1 MNETTMYNAIP
12 VVSELNRVKG
22 FDPTRFLR
30 KTKDGPKLDLS
41 IKKLWFR
48 LKYPNG
54 RIKLSAL
61 KITDQLAIIEA
72 RVYFDKNDST
82 PVSSFVSQRENKTT
96 PGGLYIEM
104 AQHSAIDEALS
115 SAGFGIQ
122 FIPANADKRI
132 SQENSVKV
140 EKAVEAPTVV
150 EKAETVT
157 KVEEAPQ
164 VVDAPIAE
172 NTTAN
177 VDQATVTDV
186 VSETTDTAPEAV
198 ILAAALRAD
207 GVPFCRIDGSTRER
221 SRECERFNNS
231 PEIPVFLISLKAGG
245 LGLNIT
251 GADTVLHYDPWWNP
265 AAEAQATDR
274 AHRIGQR
281 KTVSV
286 IKLAIADSVE
296 ERVLLLQREKRL
308 LLEELFEASE
318 AGNAKISLA
327 ELKDLMR

>member
-72 RVYFDKNDST
+72 RVYFDKNDSA

-122 FIPANADKRI
+122 FIPANADKNI

-140 EKAVEAPTVV
+140 EKAVEAPSVADKTETVAKAEEMPTVAEALVAENTSVNLEQATITDAVSEATDEAPEEVISKVLSEEASADETVV
-150 EKAETVT
+150 TTTDAATPEVTEIREEETELPYT
-157 KVEEAPQ
+157 KDMAVEEICARMTVEEAGALIVPIGSCKGWTLAQ
-164 VVDAPIAE
+164 V
-172 NTTAN
+172 
-177 VDQATVTDV
+177 
-186 VSETTDTAPEAV
+186 
-198 ILAAALRAD
+198 AD
-207 GVPFCRIDGSTRER
+207 RRP
-221 SRECERFNNS
+221 
-231 PEIPVFLISLKAGG
+231 ISLKWYISGYNGDDNILRAGATIMQR
-245 LGLNIT
+245 LVENK
-251 GADTVLHYDPWWNP
+251 
-265 AAEAQATDR
+265 AA
-274 AHRIGQR
+274 
-281 KTVSV
+281 
-286 IKLAIADSVE
+286 
-296 ERVLLLQREKRL
+296 
-308 LLEELFEASE
+308 
-318 AGNAKISLA
+318 
-327 ELKDLMR
+327 

>member
-72 RVYFDKNDST
+72 RVYFDKNDSA

-122 FIPANADKRI
+122 FIPANADKSI
-132 SQENSVKV
+132 SQENSVKL

-150 EKAETVT
+150 DKTETVVKAEEMPTVAEALVAENTSENLEQATITDAVSEATDEAPEEVISKVLSEEASADETVVTTTDAATPEVTEIREEETELPYT
-157 KVEEAPQ
+157 KDMAVEEICARMTVEEAGALIVPIGSCKGWTLAQ
-164 VVDAPIAE
+164 V
-172 NTTAN
+172 
-177 VDQATVTDV
+177 
-186 VSETTDTAPEAV
+186 
-198 ILAAALRAD
+198 AD
-207 GVPFCRIDGSTRER
+207 RRP
-221 SRECERFNNS
+221 
-231 PEIPVFLISLKAGG
+231 ISLKWYISGYNGDDNILRAGATIMQR
-245 LGLNIT
+245 LVENK
-251 GADTVLHYDPWWNP
+251 
-265 AAEAQATDR
+265 AA
-274 AHRIGQR
+274 
-281 KTVSV
+281 
-286 IKLAIADSVE
+286 
-296 ERVLLLQREKRL
+296 
-308 LLEELFEASE
+308 
-318 AGNAKISLA
+318 
-327 ELKDLMR
+327 

>member
-122 FIPANADKRI
+122 FIPANADKNI

-140 EKAVEAPTVV
+140 EKAVEAPSVADKTETVAEAEEMPTVAEALVAENTSVNLEQATITDAVSEATDEAPEEVISKVLSEEASADETVV
-150 EKAETVT
+150 TTTDAATPEVTEIREEETELPYT
-157 KVEEAPQ
+157 KDMAVDEICARMTVEEAGSLIVPIGSCKGWTLAQ
-164 VVDAPIAE
+164 V
-172 NTTAN
+172 
-177 VDQATVTDV
+177 
-186 VSETTDTAPEAV
+186 
-198 ILAAALRAD
+198 AD
-207 GVPFCRIDGSTRER
+207 RRP
-221 SRECERFNNS
+221 
-231 PEIPVFLISLKAGG
+231 ISLKWYISGYNGDDNILRAGATIMQR
-245 LGLNIT
+245 LVENK
-251 GADTVLHYDPWWNP
+251 
-265 AAEAQATDR
+265 AA
-274 AHRIGQR
+274 
-281 KTVSV
+281 
-286 IKLAIADSVE
+286 
-296 ERVLLLQREKRL
+296 
-308 LLEELFEASE
+308 
-318 AGNAKISLA
+318 
-327 ELKDLMR
+327 

>member
-72 RVYFDKNDST
+72 RVYFDKNDSA

-122 FIPANADKRI
+122 FIPANADKNI

-140 EKAVEAPTVV
+140 EKAVEAPSVADKIETVAKAEEMPTVAEALVAENTSANLEQATITDAVSEATDEAPEEVISKVLSEEASADETVV
-150 EKAETVT
+150 TTTDAATPEVTEIREEETELPYT
-157 KVEEAPQ
+157 KDMAVDEICARMTVEEAGALIVPIGSCKGWTLAQ
-164 VVDAPIAE
+164 V
-172 NTTAN
+172 
-177 VDQATVTDV
+177 
-186 VSETTDTAPEAV
+186 
-198 ILAAALRAD
+198 AD
-207 GVPFCRIDGSTRER
+207 RRP
-221 SRECERFNNS
+221 
-231 PEIPVFLISLKAGG
+231 ISLKWYISGYNGDDNILRAGATIMQR
-245 LGLNIT
+245 LVENK
-251 GADTVLHYDPWWNP
+251 
-265 AAEAQATDR
+265 AA
-274 AHRIGQR
+274 
-281 KTVSV
+281 
-286 IKLAIADSVE
+286 
-296 ERVLLLQREKRL
+296 
-308 LLEELFEASE
+308 
-318 AGNAKISLA
+318 
-327 ELKDLMR
+327 

>member
-72 RVYFDKNDST
+72 RVYFDKNDSA

-122 FIPANADKRI
+122 FIPANTDKNI
-132 SQENSVKV
+132 SQENSVKI
-140 EKAVEAPTVV
+140 EKAVEAPSVADKTETVAKAEEMPTVAEALVAENTSVNLEQATITDAVSEATDEAPEEVISKVLSEEASSDETVV
-150 EKAETVT
+150 TTTDAATPEVTEIREEETELPYT
-157 KVEEAPQ
+157 KDMAVDEICARMTVEEAGALIVPIGSCKGWTLAQ
-164 VVDAPIAE
+164 V
-172 NTTAN
+172 
-177 VDQATVTDV
+177 
-186 VSETTDTAPEAV
+186 
-198 ILAAALRAD
+198 AD
-207 GVPFCRIDGSTRER
+207 RRP
-221 SRECERFNNS
+221 
-231 PEIPVFLISLKAGG
+231 ISLKWYISGYNGDDNILRAGATIMQR
-245 LGLNIT
+245 LVENK
-251 GADTVLHYDPWWNP
+251 
-265 AAEAQATDR
+265 AA
-274 AHRIGQR
+274 
-281 KTVSV
+281 
-286 IKLAIADSVE
+286 
-296 ERVLLLQREKRL
+296 
-308 LLEELFEASE
+308 
-318 AGNAKISLA
+318 
-327 ELKDLMR
+327 

>member
-72 RVYFDKNDST
+72 RVYFDKNDSA

-122 FIPANADKRI
+122 FIPANADKNI

-140 EKAVEAPTVV
+140 EKAVEAPSVADKTETVATAEEMPTVAEALVAENTSVNLEQATITDAVSEATDEAPEEVISKVLSEEASADETVV
-150 EKAETVT
+150 TTTDAATPEVTEIREEETELPYT
-157 KVEEAPQ
+157 KDMAVDEICARMTVEEAGALIVPIGSCKGWTLAQ
-164 VVDAPIAE
+164 V
-172 NTTAN
+172 
-177 VDQATVTDV
+177 
-186 VSETTDTAPEAV
+186 
-198 ILAAALRAD
+198 AD
-207 GVPFCRIDGSTRER
+207 RRP
-221 SRECERFNNS
+221 
-231 PEIPVFLISLKAGG
+231 ISLKWYISGYNGDDNILRAGATIMQR
-245 LGLNIT
+245 LVENK
-251 GADTVLHYDPWWNP
+251 
-265 AAEAQATDR
+265 AA
-274 AHRIGQR
+274 
-281 KTVSV
+281 
-286 IKLAIADSVE
+286 
-296 ERVLLLQREKRL
+296 
-308 LLEELFEASE
+308 
-318 AGNAKISLA
+318 
-327 ELKDLMR
+327 

>member
-122 FIPANADKRI
+122 FIPANADKHI
-132 SQENSVKV
+132 LQENSVKV
-140 EKAVEAPTVV
+140 EKTVETPTVV

-177 VDQATVTDV
+177 MEQATITDS
-186 VSETTDTAPEAV
+186 VSETTDVAPEEVISKIVSEEATAV
-198 ILAAALRAD
+198 EAVDATTTDTAVPEVTEIREEETELPYTKDMAVDEICARMTVEEAGALIVPIGSCKGWTLAQVAD
-207 GVPFCRIDGSTRER
+207 RRP
-221 SRECERFNNS
+221 
-231 PEIPVFLISLKAGG
+231 ISLKWYISGYNGDDNILRAGATIMQR
-245 LGLNIT
+245 LVENK
-251 GADTVLHYDPWWNP
+251 
-265 AAEAQATDR
+265 AA
-274 AHRIGQR
+274 
-281 KTVSV
+281 
-286 IKLAIADSVE
+286 
-296 ERVLLLQREKRL
+296 
-308 LLEELFEASE
+308 
-318 AGNAKISLA
+318 
-327 ELKDLMR
+327 

>member
-72 RVYFDKNDST
+72 RVYFDKNDSA

-122 FIPANADKRI
+122 FIPANADKNI

-140 EKAVEAPTVV
+140 EKAVEAPSVADKTETVAKAEEMPTVAEALVAENTSANLEQATITDAVSEATDEAPEEVISKVLSEEASADETVV
-150 EKAETVT
+150 TTTDAATPEVTEIREEETELPYT
-157 KVEEAPQ
+157 KDMAVDEICARMTVEEAGALIVPIGSCKGWTLAQ
-164 VVDAPIAE
+164 V
-172 NTTAN
+172 
-177 VDQATVTDV
+177 
-186 VSETTDTAPEAV
+186 
-198 ILAAALRAD
+198 AD
-207 GVPFCRIDGSTRER
+207 RRP
-221 SRECERFNNS
+221 
-231 PEIPVFLISLKAGG
+231 ISLKWYISGYNGDDNILRAGATIMQR
-245 LGLNIT
+245 LVENK
-251 GADTVLHYDPWWNP
+251 
-265 AAEAQATDR
+265 AA
-274 AHRIGQR
+274 
-281 KTVSV
+281 
-286 IKLAIADSVE
+286 
-296 ERVLLLQREKRL
+296 
-308 LLEELFEASE
+308 
-318 AGNAKISLA
+318 
-327 ELKDLMR
+327 

>member
-72 RVYFDKNDST
+72 RVYFDKNDSA

-122 FIPANADKRI
+122 FIPANADKNI

-140 EKAVEAPTVV
+140 EKAVEALSVADKTETVAKAEEMPTVAEALV
-150 EKAETVT
+150 AENTSANLEQATITDAVSEATDEAPEEVISKVLSEEASADETVVTTTDAATPEVTEIREEETELPYT
-157 KVEEAPQ
+157 KDMAVDEICARMTVEEAGALIVPIGSCKGWTLAQ
-164 VVDAPIAE
+164 V
-172 NTTAN
+172 
-177 VDQATVTDV
+177 
-186 VSETTDTAPEAV
+186 
-198 ILAAALRAD
+198 AD
-207 GVPFCRIDGSTRER
+207 RRP
-221 SRECERFNNS
+221 
-231 PEIPVFLISLKAGG
+231 ISLKWYISGYNGDDNILRAGATIMQR
-245 LGLNIT
+245 LVENK
-251 GADTVLHYDPWWNP
+251 
-265 AAEAQATDR
+265 AA
-274 AHRIGQR
+274 
-281 KTVSV
+281 
-286 IKLAIADSVE
+286 
-296 ERVLLLQREKRL
+296 
-308 LLEELFEASE
+308 
-318 AGNAKISLA
+318 
-327 ELKDLMR
+327 

>member
-122 FIPANADKRI
+122 FIPANADKHI
-132 SQENSVKV
+132 LQENSVKV
-140 EKAVEAPTVV
+140 EKAVETPTVV

-177 VDQATVTDV
+177 MEQATITDS
-186 VSETTDTAPEAV
+186 VSETTDVAPEEV
-198 ILAAALRAD
+198 ISKIVSEEAAAVEAVDTTTTDTAVPEVTEIREEETELPYTKDMAVDEICARMTVEEAGALIVPIGSCKGWTLAQVAD
-207 GVPFCRIDGSTRER
+207 RRP
-221 SRECERFNNS
+221 
-231 PEIPVFLISLKAGG
+231 ISLKWYISGYNGDDNILRAGATIMQR
-245 LGLNIT
+245 LVENK
-251 GADTVLHYDPWWNP
+251 
-265 AAEAQATDR
+265 AA
-274 AHRIGQR
+274 
-281 KTVSV
+281 
-286 IKLAIADSVE
+286 
-296 ERVLLLQREKRL
+296 
-308 LLEELFEASE
+308 
-318 AGNAKISLA
+318 
-327 ELKDLMR
+327 

>member
-72 RVYFDKNDST
+72 RVYFDKNDSA

-122 FIPANADKRI
+122 FIPANADKSI

-140 EKAVEAPTVV
+140 EKAVEALSVADKTETVAKAEEMPTVAEALV
-150 EKAETVT
+150 AENTSVNLEQATITDAVSEATDEAPEEVISKVLSEEASADETVVTTTDAVTPEVTEIREEETELPYT
-157 KVEEAPQ
+157 KDMAVDEICARMTVEEAGALIVPIGSCKGWTLAQ
-164 VVDAPIAE
+164 V
-172 NTTAN
+172 
-177 VDQATVTDV
+177 
-186 VSETTDTAPEAV
+186 
-198 ILAAALRAD
+198 AD
-207 GVPFCRIDGSTRER
+207 RRP
-221 SRECERFNNS
+221 
-231 PEIPVFLISLKAGG
+231 ISLKWYISGYNGDDNILRAGATIMQR
-245 LGLNIT
+245 LVENK
-251 GADTVLHYDPWWNP
+251 
-265 AAEAQATDR
+265 AA
-274 AHRIGQR
+274 
-281 KTVSV
+281 
-286 IKLAIADSVE
+286 
-296 ERVLLLQREKRL
+296 
-308 LLEELFEASE
+308 
-318 AGNAKISLA
+318 
-327 ELKDLMR
+327 

>member
-122 FIPANADKRI
+122 FIPANADKHI
-132 SQENSVKV
+132 LQENSVKV
-140 EKAVEAPTVV
+140 EKAVETPTMV

-177 VDQATVTDV
+177 MEQATITDS
-186 VSETTDTAPEAV
+186 VSETTDVAPEEVISKIVSEEAATVEAV
-198 ILAAALRAD
+198 DTTTTDTAVPEVTEIREEETELPYTKDMAVDEICARMTVEEAGALIVPIGSCKGWTLAQVAD
-207 GVPFCRIDGSTRER
+207 RRP
-221 SRECERFNNS
+221 
-231 PEIPVFLISLKAGG
+231 ISLKWYISGYNGDDNILRAGATIMQR
-245 LGLNIT
+245 LVENK
-251 GADTVLHYDPWWNP
+251 
-265 AAEAQATDR
+265 AA
-274 AHRIGQR
+274 
-281 KTVSV
+281 
-286 IKLAIADSVE
+286 
-296 ERVLLLQREKRL
+296 
-308 LLEELFEASE
+308 
-318 AGNAKISLA
+318 
-327 ELKDLMR
+327 